1 MRKVL
6 FIAVLVVACLLAAI
20 YFMIEELCFPKLVQY
35 EGVIFAFSVF
45 FYHSIFCGRLAWEEN
60 G

>member
-45 FYHSIFCGRLAWEEN
+45 LSFYLLW
-60 G
+60 